1 MVATI
6 LEVLY
11 SCQTVGRKL
20 YLDLVAFSITPYG
33 KAFTKRVPGDLLVR
47 SDK

>member
-1 MVATI
+1 MVAII

-20 YLDLVAFSITPYG
+20 YLDFVAFSNLPYG
-33 KAFTKRVPGDLLVR
+33 KAFFEESTCQVTYL
-47 SDK
+47 